1 MHAQAYGGMLDHG
14 GSLDTDIPGDIVY
27 CYKPNTPRAE
37 DSRPAPKTD
46 EEALGLLRERVPDLS
61 SFWAPAIEYQLLRK
75 ADVPVGEATV
85 LVREEVRS
93 GLEVPQAGV

>member
-1 MHAQAYGGMLDHG
+1 MAEV
-14 GSLDTDIPGDIVY
+14 SIPISQETL
-27 CYKPNTPRAE
+27 CTATNLTPPALKTRGPPP
-37 DSRPAPKTD
+37 RPTRRP
-46 EEALGLLRERVPDLS
+46 LGLLRERVPDLS

-85 LVREEVRS
+85 IVREVRS

>member
-1 MHAQAYGGMLDHG
+1 M
-14 GSLDTDIPGDIVY
+14 Y
-27 CYKPNTPRAE
+27 CYKPNTPHAE

-75 ADVPVGEATV
+75 ADVPVGEATG
-85 LVREEVRS
+85 LVREAVRS